1 MLLALSFALLS
12 FLILLFNRLDVQAQT
27 KSESSWLLGL
37 LSRARLLVCSL
48 VLVDWWALRWDVLL
62 MMLRFLFAGL
72 MNWLSRQIRWRQFLQ
87 TKVIAKLRVEFLVEI
102 RHDLKRFSLLLLL
115 ILSISA
121 RLSKALRVKVS
132 DVWRATFEASG
143 SLSFGCLLACS
154 YSTSG
159 ILLQHADKRHRLRM
173 NGFEHRLKV
182 LSSCGFEIV
191 RQCLLVLVVQIL
203 DLIHLALEFARECFN
218 LLFIFHDIQLL
229 HVYRLVLRLC
239 LLTKKPNAVL
249 QFLGVTIPVLVLLDI
264 LQSREVKRWYSK
276 FLDGMLLLRHAWHTE
291 LRLVCLVCI
300 QLFSQV
306 LNLPGIR

>member
-1 MLLALSFALLS
+1 
-12 FLILLFNRLDVQAQT
+12 
-27 KSESSWLLGL
+27 
-37 LSRARLLVCSL
+37 
-48 VLVDWWALRWDVLL
+48 
-62 MMLRFLFAGL
+62 
-72 MNWLSRQIRWRQFLQ
+72 
-87 TKVIAKLRVEFLVEI
+87 
-102 RHDLKRFSLLLLL
+102 
-115 ILSISA
+115 
-121 RLSKALRVKVS
+121 
-132 DVWRATFEASG
+132 
-143 SLSFGCLLACS
+143 
-154 YSTSG
+154 
-159 ILLQHADKRHRLRM
+159 M

-264 LQSREVKRWYSK
+264 LQSREVKCWYSK
-276 FLDGMLLLRHAWHTE
+276 FLDGMLLLRHTRHAE

-306 LNLPGIR
+306 LNLPGIRQLQG